1 MAAKGKRIHE
11 LAKEYSVSSNA
22 LIKIIKD
29 LGFESKSHM
38 SVATD
43 EIIAVVKKKFD
54 QKKEEAKREMQHRA
68 KVKEAV
74 EQKEKEKKAKSA
86 KTATGTSAKIGGI
99 IVSDSKSPVAGML
112 RKFEKKQ
119 KKKDKRKD
127 RSRQVD
133 TGAVAKSFKSTMA
146 DITSTKSKKKY
157 KRTDSDTGLEIEDSN
172 VISVNEFMT
181 VAELA
186 PDLQVKPTEVVAKLF
201 EMGMMATINQRLDI
215 DTIEMISNEY
225 GFEIK
230 QIAEIGETMAEEE
243 SADALTTRA
252 PVVTVMGHVDHGKT
266 SLLDYI
272 RKTNVAAGEAGAIT
286 QHIGAYGVI
295 HKGSKVTFLDT
306 PGHEAFTAMRARGAQ
321 VTDIVVLVVAADDN
335 VSPQTVEAIDHA
347 RAANVTIIVAINKID
362 KPGANPDAVRTM
374 LANHNLLSEEWGGK
388 TIMVEVSAKT
398 GEGIEKLMDMIIL
411 QSEMMD
417 LKADSTIRSQGVVI
431 DAHLE
436 KGRGPVATVLIQKGT
451 SRVGDSIVTGM
462 YSGKIRTIVDDQ
474 GNQHTSIGPSFP
486 AQITGLNGVPSAGDS
501 FMTTNTQ
508 QEAKEIALKR
518 SQIKRE
524 QESRKIH
531 GGLTLEQIFDKIKE
545 GQIKEVRLIIK
556 GDVDGS
562 VEVLAD
568 TLGKIATDEVRAN
581 IIHKGVGGVTE
592 SDVLL
597 ASASKAIII
606 GFHVTVDARARVL
619 AASERVEIKLYT
631 IIYEAEKDIKDAL
644 SGLLSPSIEEKY
656 VGTAE
661 VRDTFKVPKIG
672 LIAGC
677 YVKEGRITR
686 SDKVK
691 LIREGTIIFDG
702 KLISLRRFKDDAKEV
717 KEGFECGIGL
727 ENYNDVKVGD
737 LIEAYVI
744 VETARTL

>member
-22 LIKIIKD
+22 LIKILKEI
-29 LGFESKSHM
+29 GFQAKSHM

-43 EIIAVVKKKFD
+43 DIIKAVQKKFE
-54 QKKEEAKREMQHRA
+54 QKKEEAKKEMQHRA
-68 KVKEAV
+68 QVKKAV
-74 EQKEKEKKAKSA
+74 DQKEKEKKEKKAI
-86 KTATGTSAKIGGI
+86 GTKAKIGGI

-119 KKKDKRKD
+119 KKKDKRRD

-133 TGAVAKSFKSTMA
+133 SGVVAKSFKSTMA

-157 KRTDSDTGLEIEDSN
+157 KRTDSDTGLEVEDSN
-172 VISVNEFMT
+172 VISVNEFMS

-186 PDLQVKPTEVVAKLF
+186 PQLEVKPVEVVAKLF
-201 EMGMMATINQRLDI
+201 EMGMVATINQRLDI
-215 DTIEMISNEY
+215 DTIEMIANEY

-230 QIAEIGETMAEEE
+230 QIAEIGDSLVEEE
-243 SADALTTRA
+243 DIDALTTRA

-272 RKTNVAAGEAGAIT
+272 RKTNVVAGEAGAIT
-286 QHIGAYGVI
+286 QHIGAYGVT
-295 HKGSKVTFLDT
+295 HNGSRVTFLDT

-321 VTDIVVLVVAADDN
+321 ITDIVVLVVAADDN
-335 VSPQTVEAIDHA
+335 VSPQTIEAIDHA

-374 LANHNLLSEEWGGK
+374 LAKHNLLSEDWGGK

-398 GEGIEKLMDMIIL
+398 GEGIDKLMDMIIL
-411 QSEMMD
+411 QAEMLD

-451 SRVGDSIVTGM
+451 SHIADSIVTGM
-462 YSGKIRTIVDDQ
+462 FSGRIRTMVDDR
-474 GNQHTSIGPSFP
+474 GNSHQSIGPSFP
-486 AQITGLNGVPSAGDS
+486 AQITGLNGVPNAGDS
-501 FMTTNTQ
+501 FMTTTND

-524 QESRKIH
+524 QETRKIH
-531 GGLTLEQIFDKIKE
+531 GGLTLEQIFDRIKE
-545 GQIKEVRLIIK
+545 GQIKELKLIIK

-581 IIHKGVGGVTE
+581 IIHKGVGGITE

-597 ASASKAIII
+597 ASASNAIII
-606 GFHVTVDARARVL
+606 GFHVAVDTRAREL
-619 AASERVEIKLYT
+619 ASTEMVDIKLYK
-631 IIYEAEKDIKDAL
+631 IIYEAEKDIRDAL
-644 SGLLSPSIEEKY
+644 SGLLSPSIEEKH
-656 VGTAE
+656 VGSAE

-677 YVKEGRITR
+677 YVKDGKISR

-691 LIREGTIIFDG
+691 LVREGTIIFDG

-727 ENYNDVKVGD
+727 ENYNDIKVGD
-737 LIEAYVI
+737 LIEAYII